1 MVVIP
6 GQAHWRRTVLRA
18 RRLPITQ
25 AARNGWLILAPHP
38 DDEALGAGGL
48 IAGLSRAGARLQ
60 VAFLTDG
67 AASHV
72 DAPGWTARRV
82 AALRAAEAKAAL
94 RVLGASA
101 PPAWCGWRDAA
112 PFTADDPRLVRTV
125 DRLVAMC
132 RRQGLT
138 RIATTWSADPHCDH
152 QAAAAVA
159 RAVAGRLGT
168 VPLFYCVWGWTRGDI
183 AEQLATMRPIV
194 ISSQG
199 RRGVERRALACHR
212 SQLGGRIAGARDR
225 FVLPRAMRRL
235 VDRRLTLLL
244 EGRDA
249 A

>member
-1 MVVIP
+1 MIP

>member
-1 MVVIP
+1 MIP

-235 VDRRLTLLL
+235 ADRRLTLLL
-244 EGRDA
+244 EERDEA
-249 A
+249 